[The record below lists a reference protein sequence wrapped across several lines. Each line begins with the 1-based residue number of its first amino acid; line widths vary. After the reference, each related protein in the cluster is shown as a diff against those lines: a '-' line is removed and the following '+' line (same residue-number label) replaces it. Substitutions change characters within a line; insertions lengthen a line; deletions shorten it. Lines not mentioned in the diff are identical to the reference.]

1 MDPHHKLAASAI
13 ARPATNFEIDIR
25 PQPLSNIR
33 RNGSSQAQS
42 EERFDESSSIGSLS
56 TVGKSTKCLKC
67 NIEAR
72 MSDPLCRPC
81 SRCSARWHFGCH
93 HPPITAEPKLDWH
106 CARCIKKFGLL
117 SKEPPLE
124 VEPLGNF
131 CEIPGC
137 NKTIYSMLGTA
148 KLDRILCKH
157 HEMAEKSERSKLA
170 SKAHTSTLSRPYSKP
185 FKKSK
190 LYPVKYDEDMQEMK
204 RKPGR
209 KPGDVKRTQLP
220 SAHSPVRPDFSNR
233 PTAKPTGIK
242 NLENVLA
249 ARGALHPRNDNAV
262 HVPKSTSAMQ
272 QHHRI
277 DSPSNTK
284 DAWTLP
290 KIQNRPM
297 LSLSPEYELPSP
309 TKIDSSSDYS
319 PEYEPPSPGK
329 VDKNASIWESDI
341 EEDDSPGS
349 QIKDKLRAMQESGKK
364 DATEPTGVFARSSS
378 SPPISPSYTK
388 TTPVPKF
395 PFVGNKRPAYKS
407 PLIGPPKVVEAL
419 SSAAA
424 SSPSSIADVTST
436 METLKLLA
444 PMNFLGNTVNYCAHP
459 PNSENNDRGA
469 SRSSTKR
476 KASPQKGPEA
486 EKDPSKEQSFSQ
498 SILQNFNNLMNEVS
512 TSQPPERPREPGY
525 TAPQLQQMEATPKE
539 PQHNAPLYGDY
550 KPHTIE
556 YRRQLRA
563 KTYDPTVLDHYL
575 NLQIES
581 QARAEVEREQNLMPQ
596 PYAAAKTQIW
606 DNIDPRVVWPKEQ
619 PEGWYETK
627 RKEIDARGGKKAN
640 FGILLTAQVR
650 KERNDRGWHPNQNKD
665 YVPKNERN
673 GGSLFVG
680 GEGKSRQV
688 ELAIRGNKLGVIVPV
703 VDKDG
708 RVKAEKKFLPGDG

>member
-1 MDPHHKLAASAI
+1 MDPHCKQVAS
-13 ARPATNFEIDIR
+13 ARPATNFEIHIR
-25 PQPLSNIR
+25 PQPFSNIR

-42 EERFDESSSIGSLS
+42 EDRCDESSSIGSLS

-67 NIEAR
+67 NLEAR

-81 SRCSARWHFGCH
+81 SKCSARWHFGCH
-93 HPPITAEPKLDWH
+93 HPPMTVEPKLEWR

-117 SKEPPLE
+117 SKEPSLE
-124 VEPLGNF
+124 AEPLGSF
-131 CEIPGC
+131 CEVPGC
-137 NKTIYSMLGTA
+137 NKTIYSMMGTA

-157 HEMAEKSERSKLA
+157 HEMVEKSERSKLA
-170 SKAHTSTLSRPYSKP
+170 SKAHTSTLSRPYSRP

-209 KPGDVKRTQLP
+209 KPGDMKRTQLP
-220 SAHSPVRPDFSNR
+220 SARSPVRSNFSNK
-233 PTAKPTGIK
+233 PTAKPTGIQ
-242 NLENVLA
+242 NLESVLA

-262 HVPKSTSAMQ
+262 HVPKSTSVMQ
-272 QHHRI
+272 QQPRI

-284 DAWTLP
+284 DAWAVP
-290 KIQNRPM
+290 NIQNRPM
-297 LSLSPEYELPSP
+297 PSLSQEYELPSP
-309 TKIDSSSDYS
+309 TKFDSSSNYS

-329 VDKNASIWESDI
+329 FKKNASIWESDI

-364 DATEPTGVFARSSS
+364 DATEPTGAFARGSS

-388 TTPVPKF
+388 TAPVPKF
-395 PFVGNKRPAYKS
+395 PFDGNNRPAYES
-407 PLIGPPKVVEAL
+407 LLLAPPKVVEA
-419 SSAAA
+419 S
-424 SSPSSIADVTST
+424 SSPSSITDVPSA

-444 PMNFLGNTVNYCAHP
+444 PMSFLGNTVNYYAHP

-469 SRSSTKR
+469 PRSSKKR
-476 KASPQKGPEA
+476 KASPQEGWEA
-486 EKDPSKEQSFSQ
+486 EKDPSKEKSFSRLT
-498 SILQNFNNLMNEVS
+498 SQNFNNFVNKVS

-539 PQHNAPLYGDY
+539 PQHHAPLYGDY

-556 YRRQLRA
+556 YKRQLRA
-563 KTYDPTVLDHYL
+563 KTYDSTVLDHYL
-575 NLQIES
+575 SLQIES

-606 DNIDPRVVWPKEQ
+606 GNIDPRVVWPKEQ

-665 YVPKNERN
+665 YVPKDERN

-680 GEGKSRQV
+680 GEGHSRQV
-688 ELAIRGNKLGVIVPV
+688 ELAIRGNKLGVIVPA